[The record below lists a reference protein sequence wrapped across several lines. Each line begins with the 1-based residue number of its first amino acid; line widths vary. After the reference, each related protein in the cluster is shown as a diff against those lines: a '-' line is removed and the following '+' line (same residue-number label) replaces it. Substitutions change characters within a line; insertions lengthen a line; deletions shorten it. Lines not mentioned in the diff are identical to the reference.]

1 MNIAE
6 QMKDVLKEEIKAA
19 VLKAGLAEE
28 SQIPNV
34 VLETPKDKTHGDY
47 STNMAMQ
54 LARVAKKAPRQIAE
68 EIVAHFDKGKASIE
82 KLDIAGPGF
91 INFYMNNQ
99 YLTKLIPSVLE
110 AGEAYG
116 ETNIGNGERVQVEFV
131 SANPTGDLHLGH
143 ARGAAVGDSL
153 CNVLSKA
160 GYDVSREYYINDAG
174 NQINNLALSVEVRYF
189 EALGLEKPMPED
201 GYRGEDII
209 AIGKRLAEEY
219 GDRFVNE
226 EESERLAFFR
236 EYGLKYELEKLRK
249 DLENFRVPFDVW
261 YSETSLYQNG
271 KIDKALEAL
280 REKGHVYE
288 EDGATWFRSTT
299 FGDDKDRVLIKKDGT
314 YTYLLPDIAYHKDK
328 LDRGFDKLINVWG
341 ADHHGYIP
349 RMKAAI
355 EALGY
360 EKGTLEVEIIQL
372 VHLYKNGEK
381 IKMSK
386 RTGKAV
392 TMRDLIEE
400 VGLDAVRYFFAMRSA
415 DTHMDFDL
423 DLAVSTS
430 NENPVYYAQY
440 AHARIC
446 SMLRQG
452 EEQGLKPA
460 ADLDFSHIQ
469 SEKEYDLLKTIGG
482 FPEAVAEAAE
492 KRIPHRVTNYIYDLA
507 SALHS
512 FYNAEKV
519 IDPENE
525 EKSRARL
532 ALMKAT
538 QITLNNALQL
548 IGVSAPGKNVIT
560 IKRTKSSGF
569 VLFL

>member
-34 VLETPKDKTHGDY
+34 ILETPKDKTHGDY

-54 LARVAKKAPRQIAE
+54 LARIAKKAPRQIAE

-236 EYGLKYELEKLRK
+236 DYGLKYELEKLRK

-288 EDGATWFRSTT
+288 EDGATWFRSTA
-299 FGDDKDRVLIKKDGT
+299 FGDDKDRVLIKKDGS

-360 EKGTLEVEIIQL
+360 ENGTLEVEIIQL

-381 IKMSK
+381 MKMSK

-507 SALHS
+507 SSLHS

-548 IGVSAPGKNVIT
+548 IGVSAPEKM
-560 IKRTKSSGF
+560 
-569 VLFL
+569 

>member
-1 MNIAE
+1 MNIVQQVKE
-6 QMKDVLKEEIKAA
+6 QLKDEIKAA
-19 VLKAGLAEE
+19 VVKAGLAEE
-28 SQIPNV
+28 TQIPD
-34 VLETPKDKTHGDY
+34 VLLELPKEKAHGDY

-54 LARVAKKAPRQIAE
+54 LARVAKKAPRMIAD
-68 EIVAHFDKGKASIE
+68 EIVANIDKEKGSIDKIE
-82 KLDIAGPGF
+82 IAGPGF
-91 INFYMNNQ
+91 INFHMNNS
-99 YLTKLIPSVLE
+99 YLAELIPSIIK
-110 AGEAYG
+110 AGSSYG
-116 ETNIGNGERVQVEFV
+116 ESTIGNNEKVQVEFV

-153 CNVLSKA
+153 CKVLAKA

-174 NQINNLALSVEVRYF
+174 NQINNLANSVEARYLQ
-189 EALGLEKPMPED
+189 ALGKDAQMPED
-201 GYRGEDII
+201 GYHGEDIVG
-209 AIGKRLAEEY
+209 IGKKLAEEY
-219 GDRFVNE
+219 GDKFVE
-226 EESERLAFFR
+226 QDRDERLSFFR
-236 EYGLKYELEKLRK
+236 EYGLKYEMGKLK
-249 DLENFRVPFDVW
+249 ADLEEFRVSFDVW
-261 YSETSLYQNG
+261 YSETSLYHNG
-271 KIDKALEAL
+271 KIDEAL
-280 REKGHVYE
+280 AKLTEKGHIYE
-288 EDGATWFRSTT
+288 EEGATWFRSTT
-299 FGDDKDRVLIKKDGT
+299 FGDDKDRVLIKNDGS
-314 YTYLLPDIAYHKDK
+314 YTYLTPDIAYHKDK
-328 LDRGFDKLINVWG
+328 LDRGFTKLINVWG

-360 EKGTLEVEIIQL
+360 GKDTLEVEIIQL

-381 IKMSK
+381 MKMSK

-452 EEQGLKPA
+452 EEQGITYEDNLK
-460 ADLDFSHIQ
+460 LDEIV
-469 SEKEYDLLKTIGG
+469 SEKEFDLLKKLGE
-482 FPEAVAEAAE
+482 FPQAVSEAAQ
-492 KRIPHRVTNYIYDLA
+492 KRIPHRITNYIYDLA
-507 SALHS
+507 AALHS

-519 IDPENE
+519 LDPENT

-532 ALMKAT
+532 GLMKAT
-538 QITLNNALQL
+538 QTTLQNALTL
-548 IGVSAPGKNVIT
+548 IGVSAPEKM
-560 IKRTKSSGF
+560 
-569 VLFL
+569 

>member
-381 IKMSK
+381 MKMSK

-548 IGVSAPGKNVIT
+548 IGVD
-560 IKRTKSSGF
+560 RKS
-569 VLFL
+569 VV